1 MRALHALTIAAL
13 FWGICLTSPLELWAL
28 EKYGRP
34 LPEMEGAHDNS
45 EEHWVQGY
53 LLSGAF
59 MSNPALPRDRT
70 TAAWSSSAI

>member
-1 MRALHALTIAAL
+1 MRALYALTIAAL
-13 FWGICLTSPLELWAL
+13 FWGLCLMSPPELWAL

-34 LPEMEGAHDNS
+34 LPEMDGAHDNS
-45 EEHWVQGY
+45 EEHWVRGY